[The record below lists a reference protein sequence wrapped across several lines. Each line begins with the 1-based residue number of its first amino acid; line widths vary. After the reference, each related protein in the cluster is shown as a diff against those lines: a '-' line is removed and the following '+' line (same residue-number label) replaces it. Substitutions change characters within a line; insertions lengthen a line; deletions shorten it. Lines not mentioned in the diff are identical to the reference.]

1 MTDKQKTSLAI
12 MQLTDKTVIYGT
24 KPALEALGNAIL
36 LKARSETTEKVL
48 LHDYNN
54 TPVQILDEH
63 ELPD

>member
-1 MTDKQKTSLAI
+1 MTDKQKIAI

-24 KPALEALGNAIL
+24 KLALEELGNAIL
-36 LKARSETTEKVL
+36 LKARSTDSQRVT
-48 LHDYNN
+48 LHDYKN